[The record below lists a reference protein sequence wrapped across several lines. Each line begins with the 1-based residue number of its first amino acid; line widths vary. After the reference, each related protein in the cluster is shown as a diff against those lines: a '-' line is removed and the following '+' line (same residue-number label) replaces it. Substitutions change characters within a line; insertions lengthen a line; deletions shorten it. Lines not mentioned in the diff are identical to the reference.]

1 MNCLTLIATLALLIS
16 IVALLLV
23 IRLSVKFHHDS
34 AVATEEYQLMLES
47 TKSTLSRDIKN
58 LRKEIRSQIKSKT
71 ASESDNEEVAE

>member
-23 IRLSVKFHHDS
+23 IRLSVKFHRDS